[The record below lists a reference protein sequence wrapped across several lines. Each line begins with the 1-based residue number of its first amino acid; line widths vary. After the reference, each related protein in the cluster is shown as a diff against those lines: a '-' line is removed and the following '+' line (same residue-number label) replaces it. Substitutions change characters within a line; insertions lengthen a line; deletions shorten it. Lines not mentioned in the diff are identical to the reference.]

1 LPPRPIGERVA
12 KGRVRGMTAQSWES
26 EGLDSMSQNLIK
38 KPVWT
43 YEDYCVLPQDLNR
56 HEIIEGDHIVTPSP
70 GTRHQIILGSLL
82 YFLESHVRT
91 YELGT
96 VLAAPM
102 DVLLAPTSV
111 VQPDLLF
118 IRKERDS
125 IITEPNIEGPP
136 DLVVEILSPST
147 AAIDR
152 DGKMALYAKYAVP
165 HYWIVDSIRLTLE
178 TYELEATH
186 YSLVAQFGKDEIAR
200 SSLFPGLE
208 IPMAELQ
215 K

>member
-1 LPPRPIGERVA
+1 MNL
-12 KGRVRGMTAQSWES
+12 QFL
-26 EGLDSMSQNLIK
+26 LDSHIRSHHLG
-38 KPVWT
+38 
-43 YEDYCVLPQDLNR
+43 VLL
-56 HEIIEGDHIVTPSP
+56 V
-70 GTRHQIILGSLL
+70 
-82 YFLESHVRT
+82 
-91 YELGT
+91 
-96 VLAAPM
+96 APM
-102 DVLLAPTSV
+102 DVLFAPTSV

-118 IRKERDS
+118 IRKDRLN
-125 IITEPNIEGPP
+125 IIAEANVQGAP

-147 AAIDR
+147 AALDKG
-152 DGKMALYAKYAVP
+152 GKMALYAKYAVP

-186 YSLVAQFGKDEIAR
+186 YSLVGQFGKDEKAR

>member
-1 LPPRPIGERVA
+1 
-12 KGRVRGMTAQSWES
+12 
-26 EGLDSMSQNLIK
+26 MSQNLIN

-43 YEDYCVLPQDLNR
+43 FEDYCVLPQDLNR

-70 GTRHQIILGSLL
+70 GTRHQIVLSYLL
-82 YFLESHVRT
+82 YVLECHIRIHN
-91 YELGT
+91 LGT
-96 VLAAPM
+96 LLAAPI

-125 IITEPNIEGPP
+125 IITEPNIQGPP

-152 DGKMALYAKYAVP
+152 GGKMALYAKYGVP

-178 TYELEATH
+178 TYELETTH
-186 YSLVAQFGKDEIAR
+186 YSLVAQFGKDEKAQ

-208 IPMAELQ
+208 ILMAELQ